1 MIGLRSHA
9 APLERSGLGAARFL
23 RRRGGALLQFAKGK
37 PPMLAT
43 RQPVLRNFWY
53 AALPLA
59 KLDEGPKP
67 FRILGQDIVLF
78 LDAAGEPAALEDRC
92 CHRTAKL
99 SKGWIRNGHIVCG
112 YHGWEYDRSGKL
124 VNIPQ
129 FPFEQA
135 VPDAQAKSF
144 HARARYGYV
153 WVCLGEPIDDIPD
166 LAYED
171 DLTFRRIHQFDE
183 LWRCSALRMMENSF
197 DNAHFAFVHKGTFG
211 DIDQPKPEK
220 YELTET
226 HYGFVAETVVPVRN
240 PPQAARIT
248 GTSEPWTRRKMRNA
262 WFMPFCRTMDM
273 EYPSDLRHVIFN
285 SATPVDDGSIQ
296 LIQILYRN
304 DREEDCSTAELIAWD
319 KAIIEE
325 DRDILESTDPDAIV
339 DMGRKLEMHMPSDR
353 PGTVMRKR
361 LNALIEAHGEREV
374 PR

>member
-1 MIGLRSHA
+1 
-9 APLERSGLGAARFL
+9 
-23 RRRGGALLQFAKGK
+23 
-37 PPMLAT
+37 MLAT

-53 AALPLA
+53 AALPVD
-59 KLDEGPKP
+59 KLDDGPKP
-67 FRILGQDIVLF
+67 FRILGQDIMLF
-78 LDAAGEPAALEDRC
+78 LDVAGEPAALEDRC

-99 SKGWIRNGHIVCG
+99 SKGWVRAGHIVCG
-112 YHGWEYDRSGKL
+112 YHGWEYDRDGKL

-135 VPDAQAKSF
+135 VPDARAKSF
-144 HARARYGYV
+144 HARTRYGYV
-153 WVCLGEPIDDIPD
+153 WVCLGEPIDDIPG
-166 LAYED
+166 LPYED
-171 DLTFRRIHQFDE
+171 DLAFRRIHQFDE
-183 LWRCSALRMMENSF
+183 AWRCSALRMMENSF
-197 DNAHFAFVHKGTFG
+197 DNAHFAFVHGGTFG
-211 DIDQPKPEK
+211 DIGQPKPEK

-273 EYPSDLRHVIFN
+273 EYPSGLRHVIFN
-285 SATPVDDGSIQ
+285 SATPIDDGAIQ

-304 DREEDCSTAELIAWD
+304 DREEDCSTEELRAWD
-319 KAIIEE
+319 RAIIEE
-325 DRDILESTDPDAIV
+325 DREILESTDPDAIV

-353 PGTVMRKR
+353 PGMLMRKR